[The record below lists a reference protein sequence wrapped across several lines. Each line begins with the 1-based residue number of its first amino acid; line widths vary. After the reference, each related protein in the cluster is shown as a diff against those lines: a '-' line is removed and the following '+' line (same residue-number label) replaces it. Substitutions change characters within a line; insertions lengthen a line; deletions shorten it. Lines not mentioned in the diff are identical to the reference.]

1 MESNHE
7 NRDSCNYPYHPAG
20 GLWPIEKRVSGT
32 DESSRAGTA

>member
-7 NRDSCNYPYHPAG
+7 NSNSDNHLYHPAG
-20 GLWPIEKRVSGT
+20 GLWQIEKRVSGT